1 MLQSLATKLEKYQD
15 SEDDFIEKYSGI
27 WTTGSF
33 IEGLDTLLFSVWKTS
48 SILISFSNY
57 MKIKYT
63 KDLSIV

>member
-1 MLQSLATKLEKYQD
+1 
-15 SEDDFIEKYSGI
+15 
-27 WTTGSF
+27 
-33 IEGLDTLLFSVWKTS
+33 LDTLLFSVWKTS